1 MVAPL
6 RKRLAR
12 TSALALALGVGA
24 AGCAVGPNYVAP
36 DPRMPDAWHQD
47 LVRGLEQGEANLQT
61 WWTLLDDPVLTRLI
75 DQAAR
80 NNLDLQGAAAR
91 VAEARARRGVARGAW
106 FPSLGAAF
114 SYARAQFSE
123 ELLPPGAPLGG
134 DPTNVFSTGV
144 DSSWEIDIFGRIRRS
159 VESANANLEAS
170 TEDYRDVLVTVLAEV
185 ALTYVDARTQQERIR
200 HTEHNIETQR
210 GSLDLTRAR
219 FKAGLVGELDV
230 QQALENLSSTESF
243 LPVLEA
249 AFSRSIHALGVLLG
263 EHPNALY
270 ADLSPPGPIP
280 LPPEEILV
288 GVPTDVLRQRPD
300 IRAAERSLSA
310 STARIGAATADLY
323 PRLSLLGTFAFD
335 ALDAAKLF
343 TGDASAFSV
352 GPSIRWNLFD
362 GGRVR
367 ANIDAEDA
375 ITEQALVVY
384 EQTIL
389 DALLEV
395 EDAMVDY
402 TRESERSEALE
413 RSAAAAEAAV
423 GLVKTLY
430 RTGLTNFQNVLD
442 TERSQ
447 FVRQDELANSRGRVT
462 QNLIRI
468 YKALGGGWSP

>member
-1 MVAPL
+1 MTAPL
-6 RKRLAR
+6 RKRL
-12 TSALALALGVGA
+12 TSAAALALALAIGT
-24 AGCAVGPNYVAP
+24 AGCAVGPNYTAP

-47 LVRGLEQGEANLQT
+47 LVRGLDRGEANLQT

-80 NNLDLQGAAAR
+80 HNLGLQGAAAR

-106 FPSLGAAF
+106 FPTLGAAF
-114 SYARAQFSE
+114 SYARSQFSQ
-123 ELLPPGAPLGG
+123 ELAPPLGG
-134 DPTNVFSTGV
+134 NANDVFSTGV

-159 VESANANLEAS
+159 VESADASLEA
-170 TEDYRDVLVTVLAEV
+170 TVEDYRDVMVTVLAEV

-200 HTEHNIETQR
+200 YTEQNIETQR

-230 QQALENLSSTESF
+230 QQALENLSSTEAF
-243 LPVLEA
+243 LPQLEA
-249 AFSRSIHALGVLLG
+249 ALSRSIHALGVLLG
-263 EHPNALY
+263 EHPNALF
-270 ADLSPPGPIP
+270 AELTPPGPIP
-280 LPPEEILV
+280 LPPDEILV

-375 ITEQALVVY
+375 ITQQALVVY

-402 TRESERSEALE
+402 ARESERMDALE

-423 GLVKTLY
+423 NLVTTLY
-430 RTGLTNFQNVLD
+430 RTGLTDFQNVLD

-447 FVRQDELANSRGRVT
+447 FVRQDELANSQGVVT

-468 YKALGGGWSP
+468 YKSLGGGWSP